1 MWLLYKRPVSLLQGY
16 RDFSKLLCKETIAS
30 REASV
35 MTRVAPFLV
44 LAPLLIVLFYL
55 PPAVK
60 GGYCVSF
67 VDAFTITGLLALS
80 TFFLMLL
87 GLDGA
92 SSFGGMGSSREAFIS
107 ALVEP
112 AMVLTIFSVSMMA
125 GDLGVGQAGVN
136 LAQHFPQEHMAS
148 CLFAAISFFILL
160 IAENGRIPVDN
171 PETHLELTMVH
182 EAMILDITG
191 VYLAIRMVDSGSC
204 NAREAECNALSNPYY
219 DLERLGI
226 HFVASPRHADMML
239 LSGVLTFDM
248 LPHVLDAW
256 EQIPEPK
263 WCITLGDC
271 PVMQAPFER
280 SFAITVSAS
289 EHLPVAYHIPG
300 CPRARSGLSKGF
312 WAFWGIL
319 KPDRDNDLLIP
330 SSVPLCYTETTFA
343 TQR

>member
-1 MWLLYKRPVSLLQGY
+1 MILYLVTILLLLALAPILLSFIKAVKMWLLYKRPVSLLQGY
-16 RDFSKLLCKETIAS
+16 RDFAKLLAKETVIS
-30 REASV
+30 HEASA

-44 LAPLLIVLFYL
+44 LAPLLVVLFYL

-60 GGYCVSF
+60 GAYYVSF

-87 GLDGA
+87 GLDSA

-136 LAQHFPQEHMAS
+136 LARHFPQEHMAS
-148 CLFAAISFFILL
+148 YLFAAISFFILL

-191 VYLAIRMVDSGSC
+191 VYLAIIETAASVKFAIFASLFATLFLPFGMEYAWPV
-204 NAREAECNALSNPYY
+204 ALLIFVGKLFAVALAVALIEVNTAKLRLFKVPN
-219 DLERLGI
+219 LLGI
-226 HFVASPRHADMML
+226 AIVFAF
-239 LSGVLTFDM
+239 LSLITFYVLG
-248 LPHVLDAW
+248 A
-256 EQIPEPK
+256 
-263 WCITLGDC
+263 
-271 PVMQAPFER
+271 
-280 SFAITVSAS
+280 
-289 EHLPVAYHIPG
+289 
-300 CPRARSGLSKGF
+300 
-312 WAFWGIL
+312 
-319 KPDRDNDLLIP
+319 
-330 SSVPLCYTETTFA
+330 
-343 TQR
+343 

>member
-1 MWLLYKRPVSLLQGY
+1 MILYLVTILLLLALAPILLSFIKAVKMRLLYKRPVSLLQGY
-16 RDFSKLLCKETIAS
+16 RDFAKLLAKETVIS
-30 REASV
+30 REASA

-44 LAPLLIVLFYL
+44 LAPLLVVLFYL

-60 GGYCVSF
+60 GAYYVSF

-87 GLDGA
+87 GLDSG

-136 LAQHFPQEHMAS
+136 LARHFPQEHMAS
-148 CLFAAISFFILL
+148 YLFAAISFFILL

-191 VYLAIRMVDSGSC
+191 VYLAIIETAASVKFAIFASLFATLFLPFGMEYAWPV
-204 NAREAECNALSNPYY
+204 ALLIFVGKLFAVALAVALIEVNTAKLRLFKVPN
-219 DLERLGI
+219 LLGI
-226 HFVASPRHADMML
+226 AIVFAF
-239 LSGVLTFDM
+239 LSLITFYVLG
-248 LPHVLDAW
+248 A
-256 EQIPEPK
+256 
-263 WCITLGDC
+263 
-271 PVMQAPFER
+271 
-280 SFAITVSAS
+280 
-289 EHLPVAYHIPG
+289 
-300 CPRARSGLSKGF
+300 
-312 WAFWGIL
+312 
-319 KPDRDNDLLIP
+319 
-330 SSVPLCYTETTFA
+330 
-343 TQR
+343 